1 MQAGFVS
8 SGTGDETKLRRD
20 ETILAIGEDIRKP
33 VLAIKWLTKRRAV
46 KAQ

>member
-1 MQAGFVS
+1 MGAGFVS

-33 VLAIKWLTKRRAV
+33 ALVIEWLTKRRAV
-46 KAQ
+46 QA